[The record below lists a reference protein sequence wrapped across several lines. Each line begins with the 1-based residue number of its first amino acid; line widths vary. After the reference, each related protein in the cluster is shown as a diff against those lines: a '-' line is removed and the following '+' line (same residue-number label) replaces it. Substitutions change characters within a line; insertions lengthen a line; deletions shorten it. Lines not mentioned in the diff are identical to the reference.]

1 MINDEYIIPYKFEY
15 IYKINIKDGTAGL
28 RVCVFIILN
37 DLVKE
42 SLIEAIGVYS
52 PPAM

>member
-1 MINDEYIIPYKFEY
+1 MNDEYIMPYKFEY
-15 IYKINIKDGTAGL
+15 IYKINIKDGIAGL

-37 DLVKE
+37 DLVEE
-42 SLIEAIGVYS
+42 SLIEAIWGYS